1 MLIHTPTM
9 FLVIVTTS
17 FTLALAIA
25 WISYRKNNALFNPLF
40 IWSSALALHGAAYL
54 LFSVRGNINEA
65 FSIIVGNSFLS
76 AGFALFGEA
85 LYRFHDKQPNRW
97 SLWAPVVFIAISFSI
112 LLEQQQI
119 RLVLSALVFTLQ
131 SATLL
136 VFAIKM
142 RSITIGRGQYIIETG
157 LISVIAAM
165 MLREVSFVMGTIKLT
180 SIAESNS
187 LQSYTFITVL
197 ASLLLLSIG
206 FVLMTHEYAEKRALD
221 NQAFT
226 KFSNKILDLLSL
238 NRPLDEILNAIVN
251 GIEQLHPEMLCSILL
266 LDKRGKFLHH
276 IVAPSLPQFYNNAI
290 QGVEIGLGVGSCG
303 TAAYTKQRVIAE
315 NIATHPYW
323 ASYKELAL
331 KAGLASC
338 WSQPILSSNQH
349 VLGTFAIYHR
359 QEHAPESNDIEL
371 IEAVAKLASVAIERS
386 SALEQLRES
395 EKHYRLLIETAN
407 EGICVINDSIL
418 RYANPK
424 LCELT
429 GYDANILTDKSII
442 DVVYH
447 EDQAMVLENQKKL
460 RLTTVSDLKYAI
472 RISTRHRGVRW
483 FELSSVAFDWH
494 GENASLNFLTDIH
507 DRKLMDE
514 KIQQL
519 AYLDTLTQ
527 LPNRRLLIEHLK
539 QALARNQRNAS
550 YAALL
555 FLDLDNFKPL
565 NDNHGHNV
573 GDMLLIE
580 VARRLL
586 LCVRQTDTVARF
598 GGDEFVVLITDMDAD
613 ESCAHIQAENIAKKI
628 LSAVAE
634 PYFLETE
641 NNETSIIVEHRCTAS
656 IGVVTFNNDD
666 SSGEKLLDRADAAM
680 YRAKQEGRNTI
691 RFYQ

>member
-40 IWSSALALHGAAYL
+40 MWSSALALHGAAYL
-54 LFSVRGNINEA
+54 LFSLRGNINEA
-65 FSIIVGNSFLS
+65 ISIIVGNSFLS
-76 AGFALFGEA
+76 TGFALFGEA

-97 SLWAPVVFIAISFSI
+97 TLWAPVIFIAISFSM
-112 LLEQQQI
+112 LLDNQQV

-131 SATLL
+131 SAALL

-142 RSITIGRGQYIIETG
+142 RSVTIGRGQYIIETG

-165 MLREVSFVMGTIKLT
+165 MLREISFVMGTIKLT
-180 SIAESNS
+180 TIAESNS

-206 FVLMTHEYAEKRALD
+206 FVLMTHERAEKRALD

-238 NRPLDEILNAIVN
+238 NRPLNDILNAIVN
-251 GIEQLHPEMLCSILL
+251 GIERLHPEMLCSILL
-266 LDKRGKFLHH
+266 LDKRGKFLDH

-323 ASYKELAL
+323 VDYKELAL

-338 WSQPILSSNQH
+338 WSQPVLSSKQK

-359 QEHAPESNDIEL
+359 QEHAPESDDIEL

-407 EGICVINDSIL
+407 EGICVINDGVL

-429 GYDANILTDKSII
+429 GYDANTLTNKFLVDLI
-442 DVVYH
+442 YH
-447 EDQAMVLENQKKL
+447 EDQAMVIENQKQL
-460 RLTTVSDLKYAI
+460 LLTAVNDLKYAI

-483 FELSSVAFDWH
+483 FELSGVPFEWH
-494 GENASLNFLTDIH
+494 GDNASLNFLTDIH

-539 QALARNQRNAS
+539 QALARNMRNAS
-550 YAALL
+550 YGALL

-565 NDNHGHNV
+565 NDKHGHNV

-580 VARRLL
+580 VARRLQ

-613 ESCAHIQAENIAKKI
+613 ESGAHVQAENIAKKI
-628 LSAVAE
+628 LATVAE

-641 NNETSIIVEHRCTAS
+641 NNETSITVEHRCTAS